1 MIFKSTESKEKK
13 LNGRIA
19 IKCNPNSETVGYL
32 ASLGI
37 GFDCASKKELQLV
50 LNLGVDPSRIIFA
63 QPCKQPAFVRY
74 AAQNKVSMMTFDNED
89 ELYKVKEYFPDAELV
104 LRILVDD
111 SRSGLKLGLKYG
123 APLNTIPRLLK
134 TAKAL
139 DLNVIGVRY
148 VYNRKESTYSEKIK

>member
-1 MIFKSTESKEKK
+1 M
-13 LNGRIA
+13 
-19 IKCNPNSETVGYL
+19 

-37 GFDCASKKELQLV
+37 GFDCASKTELQLV
-50 LNLGVDPSRIIFA
+50 LNLGVDPSRIIYA

-111 SRSGLKLGLKYG
+111 SRSGMKLGLKYG
-123 APLNTIPRLLK
+123 APSNTIPRLLK

-139 DLNVIGVRY
+139 DLNIIGVRY
-148 VYNRKESTYSEKIK
+148 IKKKEYIEKMK